1 MVRQRRR
8 NSVRS
13 IALEDYPGFLLDGR
27 NCLDAL
33 DMKGFTGGLVAN
45 AREARRCLL
54 LYAQDRP
61 REAPRHRSVG
71 LYGVYQVVHRR
82 HRRIGSVRRF
92 APHTSRRSD
101 RQFAAALCVRR
112 MMVAKY
118 PERLT
123 RSTDNPLPVDQPL
136 TVATPRPADV
146 LVDML
151 WNDTGM
157 PAQAPLERE
166 FLY

>member
-1 MVRQRRR
+1 M
-8 NSVRS
+8 
-13 IALEDYPGFLLDGR
+13 
-27 NCLDAL
+27 
-33 DMKGFTGGLVAN
+33 AN
-45 AREARRCLL
+45 AREARRCLP

-61 REAPRHRSVG
+61 RVAPRHRSVD
-71 LYGVYQVVHRR
+71 LYGVYQFVHRR

-92 APHTSRRSD
+92 ARHTSRRSD

-123 RSTDNPLPVDQPL
+123 RSTGNPLPVDQPL

>member
-1 MVRQRRR
+1 
-8 NSVRS
+8 
-13 IALEDYPGFLLDGR
+13 
-27 NCLDAL
+27 
-33 DMKGFTGGLVAN
+33 
-45 AREARRCLL
+45 
-54 LYAQDRP
+54 
-61 REAPRHRSVG
+61 
-71 LYGVYQVVHRR
+71 
-82 HRRIGSVRRF
+82 
-92 APHTSRRSD
+92 
-101 RQFAAALCVRR
+101 

-123 RSTDNPLPVDQPL
+123 RSTGNPLPVDQPL

-166 FLY
+166 FLREQLAAVTSFSGATCTRSRPVTRSGRDQ